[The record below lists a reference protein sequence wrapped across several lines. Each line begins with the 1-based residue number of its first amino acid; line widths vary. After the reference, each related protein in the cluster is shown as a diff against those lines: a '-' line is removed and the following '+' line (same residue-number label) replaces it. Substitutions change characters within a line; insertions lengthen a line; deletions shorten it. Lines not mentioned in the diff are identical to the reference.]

1 MKKAIP
7 IFAALAGLSFSA
19 LADITVHVSPEAD
32 SGKYDIEY
40 GYLKDMIA
48 NNGKMTDAQKMEKTA
63 ENGVFTIETLKDG
76 PAQYVI
82 PTGEREYIII
92 YANPDEELTVNVKSV
107 APLSY
112 SVTGSR
118 LMEDISAMDKESSVF
133 LNEYRGMVMA
143 GNPDPEA
150 VERLSKA
157 YDAVFTGYIANNPE
171 AAAVPYALLHLDGQD
186 FMDAYNALTPA
197 AKESLLFPF
206 LEPRVKQV
214 QKHLAAEQRM
224 AQLQSGQMDAPDFT
238 FKNAEGK
245 EVSLSQFKGKW
256 VIIDFWGTW
265 CPWCIKGFPELKEAY
280 ATYSPELEIVGVACN
295 DKYDAWLNGLKK
307 YELPWVNLYN
317 PEEGGGQLLQDYGVE
332 GFPTKA
338 IVTPEGKIA
347 NITVGHN
354 PEFFNILKGLMGK

>member
-112 SVTGSR
+112 SVTR
-118 LMEDISAMDKESSVF
+118 
-133 LNEYRGMVMA
+133 RA
-143 GNPDPEA
+143 G
-150 VERLSKA
+150 
-157 YDAVFTGYIANNPE
+157 F
-171 AAAVPYALLHLDGQD
+171 
-186 FMDAYNALTPA
+186 
-197 AKESLLFPF
+197 
-206 LEPRVKQV
+206 
-214 QKHLAAEQRM
+214 
-224 AQLQSGQMDAPDFT
+224 
-238 FKNAEGK
+238 
-245 EVSLSQFKGKW
+245 
-256 VIIDFWGTW
+256 
-265 CPWCIKGFPELKEAY
+265 
-280 ATYSPELEIVGVACN
+280 
-295 DKYDAWLNGLKK
+295 
-307 YELPWVNLYN
+307 
-317 PEEGGGQLLQDYGVE
+317 
-332 GFPTKA
+332 
-338 IVTPEGKIA
+338 
-347 NITVGHN
+347 
-354 PEFFNILKGLMGK
+354 